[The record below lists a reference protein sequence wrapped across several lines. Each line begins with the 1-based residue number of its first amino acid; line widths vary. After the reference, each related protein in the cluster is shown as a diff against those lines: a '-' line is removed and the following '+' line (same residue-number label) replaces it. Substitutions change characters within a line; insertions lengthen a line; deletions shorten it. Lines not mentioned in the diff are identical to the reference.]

1 MTIDAVYLLQLTL
14 NGITLGLIYAL
25 IAVGLSLIFG
35 VMEIINFAH
44 GELLMLGAFAMAFA
58 LPVMGLLYWPALA
71 VGDPGHHAGRLGDL
85 RAAAGAAQARRVR
98 AQHPDHAR
106 PVDHHH
112 PRDAVP
118 LHRDAAHGRHAVR
131 LRGRRDRLD
140 PHHLDAHHRRGGRA
154 GGLRRPL
161 RRAAPYPVRP
171 RHAGDRPEPRGRPDG
186 RHPAAGRGAQRRGAG
201 GRPVRAGGRG
211 DLAHPARHALH
222 GPVPDLQG
230 LRPGD
235 HRRAGQ
241 HPRRHRRRRSR
252 SA

>member
-1 MTIDAVYLLQLTL
+1 MIICQRTSGTARRAAVWSGNCNAASIMTVDAVYLLQLTL

-44 GELLMLGAFAMAFA
+44 GELLMLGAFAMTFA

-71 VGDPGHHAGRLGDL
+71 VAIVGHHDGRPGDL
-85 RAAAGAAQARRVR
+85 RAPAGAPQARRVR

-112 PRDAVP
+112 PRHAVS

-131 LRGRRDRLD
+131 LRGRLDRLD
-140 PHHLDAHHRRGGRA
+140 PHHLDAHHRRRRRT

-161 RRAAPYPVRP
+161 CSCCATPSSAAPCAPSP
-171 RHAGDRPEPRGRPDG
+171 RTA
-186 RHPAAGRGAQRRGAG
+186 
-201 GRPVRAGGRG
+201 
-211 DLAHPARHALH
+211 
-222 GPVPDLQG
+222 
-230 LRPGD
+230 
-235 HRRAGQ
+235 
-241 HPRRHRRRRSR
+241 RRR
-252 SA
+252 